1 MQIMILKLING
12 EDIIGNVDIERNNVR
27 YKITDPMY
35 IIESRDQFGRVITK
49 LANVLALSDEKFIYI
64 DQNHV
69 LTSFT
74 TKGIINSYYNKIKD
88 LDTVDNL
95 EQKVSDAIKELDENG
110 EAAED
115 ILAELLNSNKSV
127 H

>member
-1 MQIMILKLING
+1 MVLKLING

-35 IIESRDQFGRVITK
+35 IVESRDQFGRVVTK
-49 LANVLALSDEKFIYI
+49 LASVLALSDEKYIYI

-74 TKGIINSYYNKIKD
+74 TKGIINTYYDKIKD

-95 EQKVSDAIKELDENG
+95 EQKVNNAIKELDENG
-110 EAAED
+110 ESAED
-115 ILAELLNSNKSV
+115 ILTELMSSGKSV

>member
-1 MQIMILKLING
+1 MQIMVLKLING

-35 IIESRDQFGRVITK
+35 IVESRDQFGRVVTK
-49 LANVLALSDEKFIYI
+49 LASVLALSDEKYIYI

-74 TKGIINSYYNKIKD
+74 TKGIINTYYDKIKD

-95 EQKVSDAIKELDENG
+95 EQKVNNAIKELDENG
-110 EAAED
+110 ESAED
-115 ILAELLNSNKSV
+115 ILTELMSSGKSV